1 MKDSSAYALPA
12 SSFAPQAMGAKV
24 ILSKRNTVRIIQGF
38 DQSVK
43 LLAALGTG
51 GFVGWFS
58 AWATSLVVDDTYATL
73 ERMGVHTTSHGVF
86 VAMAL
91 WFFMVPFLS
100 CLAFGCLRKLWK
112 GNSLW
117 NIAPVL
123 LVVGLGA
130 ADFVLEGAW
139 QDVLQIT
146 PWLALAL
153 ISAIAGMRIGQK
165 SIKCAR

>member
-12 SSFAPQAMGAKV
+12 SAFTTQAMGAKV

-58 AWATSLVVDDTYATL
+58 AWATSLVVDDTCATL
-73 ERMGVHTTSHGVF
+73 ERMGVHTASHGVF

-100 CLAFGCLRKLWK
+100 CLAFGCLRKIWK
-112 GNSLW
+112 GNALW
-117 NIAPVL
+117 NMAPVL

-139 QDVLQIT
+139 QDVVQIT
-146 PWLALAL
+146 PWLALAMV
-153 ISAIAGMRIGQK
+153 SAFAGMWIGENK
-165 SIKCAR
+165 VAR

>member
-1 MKDSSAYALPA
+1 MKDSSAYALPTSTFTTPA
-12 SSFAPQAMGAKV
+12 LGARV
-24 ILSKRNTVRIIQGF
+24 ILSKRNTVRILQGV

-43 LLAALGTG
+43 MLAALGTG
-51 GFVGWFS
+51 GFVAWFA

-100 CLAFGCLRKLWK
+100 SLAFGCLRKIWK
-112 GNSLW
+112 GNRMW

-130 ADFVLEGAW
+130 ADFMLEGAW
-139 QDVLQIT
+139 QDVLQVT
-146 PWLALAL
+146 PWLALSL
-153 ISAIAGMRIGQK
+153 ISAYVGMNIGQK
-165 SIKCAR
+165 IRCGR